1 MYATGGYFLKK
12 NKILDTNDPQ
22 PVEGL
27 DVLIVINNT
36 IMKASSDFSI
46 VIEWWKCAIVIA
58 LDLCSKFVCYAAM
71 MNRWIIPDDQQ
82 VIKARS

>member
-12 NKILDTNDPQ
+12 NKIFDTNDPQ

-46 VIEWWKCAIVIA
+46 VIEW
-58 LDLCSKFVCYAAM
+58 
-71 MNRWIIPDDQQ
+71 
-82 VIKARS
+82 